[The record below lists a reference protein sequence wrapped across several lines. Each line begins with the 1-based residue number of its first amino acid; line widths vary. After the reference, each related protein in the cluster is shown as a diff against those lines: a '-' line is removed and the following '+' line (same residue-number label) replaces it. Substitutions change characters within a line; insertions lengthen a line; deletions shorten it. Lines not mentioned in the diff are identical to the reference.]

1 MKRLCLRMWGRLVAA
16 GWHERGSISVWAA
29 TSAVIMMICVGIA
42 LDLGGQVHAQQH
54 ARGVAAQAARAGGQQ
69 LDGTAVTGAYPSIAI
84 GQARVAAQT
93 YLAASGVDG
102 TVTITGGDT
111 VHVSVTDTYH
121 PRFLGLVGLG
131 TLTVGGDA
139 TAQVVRTLGD
149 REQ

>member
-1 MKRLCLRMWGRLVAA
+1 MTRLRQAWWRRLAVARRD
-16 GWHERGSISVWAA
+16 ERGSISVWAA
-29 TSAVIMMICVGIA
+29 TSAVVMMVCVGIA

-69 LDGTAVTGAYPSIAI
+69 LDAAAVTGAYPSIAI

-93 YLAASGVDG
+93 YLAASGVAG

-111 VHVSVTDTYH
+111 VHVSVSDTYH
-121 PRFLGLVGLG
+121 PRFLGIVGLG
-131 TLTVGGDA
+131 TLTVSGDA
-139 TAQVVRTLGD
+139 SAQVVRTLGD